1 MPPGAQV
8 FEAPTPREFRPQ
20 RRVGRVPLLDCYR
33 DFVGGNATIRV
44 KPLPMQKGKVYGPAK
59 LPLFDPIFL
68 LCEHDRPDH
77 GIMAR
82 TADRAVP
89 VTLTGFL
96 AVIRVPFGSPPK
108 Q

>member
-68 LCEHDRPDH
+68 LCEHDRPRSRHH
-77 GIMAR
+77 GKNGR
-82 TADRAVP
+82 SCSPSYTY
-89 VTLTGFL
+89 
-96 AVIRVPFGSPPK
+96 RVSCRDSCPLWVAS
-108 Q
+108 